1 MWYLVG
7 ASILLASA
15 ALVLGYL
22 SRAGYLSGAPLLP
35 AGFLGRAPFSF
46 LRRTAGGRLKGS
58 TGPRRQG
65 EPASRPPEEERAEDA
80 LRRRARELEIL
91 FNIARILAQTEEFD
105 EKARRVLEELARVAQ
120 AEIATLRVPDEEAQ
134 GLRLVAQRG
143 GIAYERPG
151 VQRFDLGVPSL
162 AFERGLPVVANDY
175 PAHPNAEPSAV
186 AQGAR
191 SLVSVPVKAGRRNL
205 GVITLASREPG
216 HFTPERVSLLAAVA
230 DSLGTLLENARL
242 VQDLQSSKKKM
253 AMADEVARIVTSTL
267 DIPKVYEKFALEMQK
282 LVDFDRAGIHIV
294 DLRASTLK
302 LAYLPQSTGAI
313 FRQGWTIPL
322 EGTITDHVANTQ
334 RSLVL
339 GDLDEEKRFWTVEH
353 RRREGMRSL
362 IMVPL
367 ISMEKVVGTFI
378 LMSRRRHAYGPRE
391 QAIVERLAAQIAPAI
406 NNSQLFQEVEQL
418 ALALESI
425 GDTVVFHDP
434 EGKIQFV
441 NRAFQE
447 VYGYCPEEVLR
458 KDPML
463 LLVPGDEANQAIARE
478 SLAEGLRAGWRG
490 EVKRLRKNGDEID
503 VFQTI
508 TPVKN
513 KDGEVIGRI
522 AVSRDITENKRVEER
537 LREVA
542 RLSSLG
548 ELAAGVAHEINN
560 PLTSVLG
567 FSQLLM
573 LEDLPQG
580 VREDLEIVHS
590 EANRAAKIVH
600 NLLSFARR
608 PDPVKMYMDVTLV
621 LDRALEMKTYDFQV
635 GNIEVSRDFSAD
647 LPCTMVDAQ
656 ELIQV
661 VLNILNNAEQAM
673 RCPRGQGR
681 LTVRTTSSKER
692 IKVSISDD
700 GPGIPAE
707 HLARIFEPFFT
718 TKAAGEGTG
727 LGLSI
732 SYGIVH
738 QHGGDIWAESTPGEG
753 TTFHIELPITGG
765 EAGGPPP
772 PAGSPQ

>member
-1 MWYLVG
+1 
-7 ASILLASA
+7 
-15 ALVLGYL
+15 
-22 SRAGYLSGAPLLP
+22 
-35 AGFLGRAPFSF
+35 
-46 LRRTAGGRLKGS
+46 
-58 TGPRRQG
+58 
-65 EPASRPPEEERAEDA
+65 
-80 LRRRARELEIL
+80 
-91 FNIARILAQTEEFD
+91 
-105 EKARRVLEELARVAQ
+105 
-120 AEIATLRVPDEEAQ
+120 
-134 GLRLVAQRG
+134 
-143 GIAYERPG
+143 
-151 VQRFDLGVPSL
+151 
-162 AFERGLPVVANDY
+162 
-175 PAHPNAEPSAV
+175 
-186 AQGAR
+186 
-191 SLVSVPVKAGRRNL
+191 VPVKAGRRNL

-242 VQDLQSSKKKM
+242 VQDLQSSKKEM

-732 SYGIVH
+732 SFGIVQ
-738 QHGGDIWAESTPGEG
+738 QHGGDIWAESIPGEG

-765 EAGGPPP
+765 EAGGLPP